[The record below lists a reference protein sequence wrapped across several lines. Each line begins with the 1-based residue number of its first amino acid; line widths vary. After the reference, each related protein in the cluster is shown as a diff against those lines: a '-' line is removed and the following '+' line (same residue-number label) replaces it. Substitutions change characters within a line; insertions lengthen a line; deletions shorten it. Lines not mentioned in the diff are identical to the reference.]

1 LVSASM
7 AFNVFLGA
15 VAVVTAAL
23 MIRNL
28 RSAGELSLPG
38 LRRER
43 GGGQGAELTVYV
55 DGKRLVGVPYVAEE
69 LPREGQDLPL
79 RLARLA
85 RSARVSVTF
94 VSSMYSVRKS
104 SVLKLL
110 EEELRKTEFAYTATR
125 HVKYRERLAELEE
138 LYKDVMRVQV
148 PYVGGFAFIVW
159 VDPDDKDATLGAEAF
174 KELVEAEA
182 NVRVRR
188 ARANELEALLTSSRP
203 TWFSQDS
210 WGPVVVGRDVINNET
225 GVVIGEEVEGP
236 GNLVILRWPDGFRV
250 HLGAFGPTGK
260 REDGPAR
267 RPGLAARLALAHV
280 RRPDGHCCPG
290 PQGRPR

>member
-7 AFNVFLGA
+7 VFNVFLGA
-15 VAVVTAAL
+15 VAVATAAL

-38 LRRER
+38 LRGER

-159 VDPDDKDATLGAEAF
+159 VDPNDKDAVLGAEAF

-188 ARANELEALLTSSRP
+188 VRANELEALLTSSRP
-203 TWFSQDS
+203 TWFSQES
-210 WGPVVVGRDVINNET
+210 WGPIVVGRDVINDEM
-225 GVVIGEEVEGP
+225 ES
-236 GNLVILRWPDGFRV
+236 
-250 HLGAFGPTGK
+250 
-260 REDGPAR
+260 
-267 RPGLAARLALAHV
+267 
-280 RRPDGHCCPG
+280 
-290 PQGRPR
+290 

>member
-1 LVSASM
+1 MVSASM

-15 VAVVTAAL
+15 VAVATAAL

-69 LPREGQDLPL
+69 LPREGQDLTL

-138 LYKDVMRVQV
+138 L
-148 PYVGGFAFIVW
+148 
-159 VDPDDKDATLGAEAF
+159 
-174 KELVEAEA
+174 
-182 NVRVRR
+182 
-188 ARANELEALLTSSRP
+188 
-203 TWFSQDS
+203 
-210 WGPVVVGRDVINNET
+210 
-225 GVVIGEEVEGP
+225 
-236 GNLVILRWPDGFRV
+236 
-250 HLGAFGPTGK
+250 
-260 REDGPAR
+260 
-267 RPGLAARLALAHV
+267 
-280 RRPDGHCCPG
+280 
-290 PQGRPR
+290 